1 MRKARLQRQTNL
13 QTNLDEAV
21 RKDASSPCAMSES
34 DPLYF
39 GYWSRE
45 EVLKFLKDLLETEH
59 VGLTAFAA
67 VGRLADLR
75 VADLVF
81 GSELAQGA
89 ICLLLRKEIAKRGG
103 ARAARLKT
111 AACAPSQKR
120 DFQDTV
126 AFARDNQISLAD
138 MVEGA
143 ALNIFDSKLN
153 AKLRYLQLLHRKQ
166 AELLEA
172 LGPNVPAAS

>member
-21 RKDASSPCAMSES
+21 RKDGSSPCAMSES

-120 DFQDTV
+120 DVQDTV